1 MILVKVYGERT
12 DVTAYLS
19 YYAKEEIKVLTE
31 ARDEEIFFE
40 TVVSGYCL
48 DGDLVEVNQLMI
60 EVVMDSKYADVASN
74 LAGVLNYYGTY
85 FTNNVYVYFSLK
97 DDNLA
102 FSYVNQEKKD
112 FDGEGIEFVEDDECH
127 CREGGECTC
136 GDECHCHDER
146 ECHCKEGGEC
156 TCGEECHCHEG
167 KCNCGCECH
176 CHEGG
181 ECTCGEDC
189 KCRENGGECHCHEGK
204 CNCGCECHCHEGG
217 ECTCG
222 DDCKCKEKGDE
233 CHCHDNKCHC
243 EGGC

>member
-48 DGDLVEVNQLMI
+48 DGDLVDVNQLMI
-60 EVVMDSKYADVASN
+60 EVVMDSKYADVGSN

-97 DDNLA
+97 DENLA

-136 GDECHCHDER
+136 GDECHC
-146 ECHCKEGGEC
+146 KEGGEC
-156 TCGEECHCHEG
+156 TCGD
-167 KCNCGCECH
+167 
-176 CHEGG
+176 
-181 ECTCGEDC
+181 DC
-189 KCRENGGECHCHEGK
+189 KCRENGG
-204 CNCGCECHCHEGG
+204 ECHCHEGG

-222 DDCKCKEKGDE
+222 DDCKCKEKGNE
-233 CHCHDNKCHC
+233 CHCHDNKCNC
-243 EGGC
+243 ECGC